1 MIEKQLDRIILL
13 LSEAIHGLDESFIFA
28 DIEKG
33 KSIEEEHK
41 KGNGDAEAI
50 GEGLVASN

>member
-13 LSEAIHGLDESFIFA
+13 LSEAIHGLDESFIFS

-33 KSIEEEHK
+33 KGIEEEHK

-50 GEGLVASN
+50 GEGLVCI